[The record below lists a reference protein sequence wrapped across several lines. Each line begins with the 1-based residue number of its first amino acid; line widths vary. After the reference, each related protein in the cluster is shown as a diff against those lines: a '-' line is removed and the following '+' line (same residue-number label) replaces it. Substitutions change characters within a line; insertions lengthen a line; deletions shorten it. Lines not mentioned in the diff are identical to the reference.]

1 MSNITV
7 LRKPSFQ
14 KLIDELQTLKM
25 PNAEAVSFIRDGDM
39 FNIYCTEST
48 NATELIGALARMQ
61 NFLIKNTDH
70 E

>member
-14 KLIDELQTLKM
+14 KLIDELQTLDFG
-25 PNAEAVSFIRDGDM
+25 NAEAVAFVRNGNM
-39 FNIYCTEST
+39 FNIYCTESM
-48 NATELIGALARMQ
+48 NATELIGSLSRMQ
-61 NFLIKNTDH
+61 NFLIRNTEH